1 MFCFVK
7 HLVIF
12 QIKASFSFCSK
23 KKIEHHYS
31 RKLLNLAY
39 IKLEAGNS
47 SFNNHTSN
55 TSYVESMQIEPDQ
68 LFNNEE
74 NSNKSHNS
82 SKQSVFI
89 IFYAIQHIFY
99 LKFKLNLD

>member
-1 MFCFVK
+1 M
-7 HLVIF
+7 LVSVIKKNWTPLKP
-12 QIKASFSFCSK
+12 QIIWK
-23 KKIEHHYS
+23 
-31 RKLLNLAY
+31 LNLAY

-55 TSYVESMQIEPDQ
+55 TSDVESMQIEPDQ

-82 SKQSVFI
+82 SRQGMSKS
-89 IFYAIQHIFY
+89 
-99 LKFKLNLD
+99 